1 MNKSICIAILLL
13 FYWGIALCQT
23 RKDSLYVFVGKK
35 IELVK
40 FEIPHKTSEIILDEG
55 FKAKYQIIKNVYG
68 NYNKDTIEFEVFDH
82 YGIPAFS
89 KYDYVLLFVGN
100 YNGKLYNEKY
110 LYFDVYKTKNG
121 RWASSY
127 KLNEYIFNKN
137 ATLKPEPIDFS
148 DEVSY
153 KLDLNK
159 NNKDRIKKMFA
170 PPYYKIVGDKAIAV
184 WGNYVEQLF
193 ELKKG
198 RSLKNKGYFN

>member
-1 MNKSICIAILLL
+1 MKKSFCVAILLV
-13 FYWGIALCQT
+13 FHCAIIFCQT

-35 IELVK
+35 IEIVK
-40 FEIPHKTSEIILDEG
+40 FEIPHDTSEIVLDEG
-55 FKAKYQIIKNVYG
+55 FKAKYQIIQNVYG

-82 YGIPAFS
+82 YGIPTFS

-100 YNGKLYNEKY
+100 YNGKLYHEKY
-110 LYFDVYKTKNG
+110 QYFDVYKTKNG

-127 KLNEYIFNKN
+127 NFSEYAYNKN
-137 ATLKPEPIDFS
+137 TTVKPEPIDFL

-153 KLDLNK
+153 KLNLNQK
-159 NNKDRIKKMFA
+159 NKDRYEKMFA

-198 RSLKNKGYFN
+198 RTLKSRGYFN